1 MLNDTNIKR
10 VILYTRVSSDEQ
22 KERLSIEAQE
32 RRLKL
37 YCENKGYEIVGE
49 KQPYKEDY
57 SAKHYDLKRPE
68 IKQIY
73 EYCKKNRGKV
83 DLILF
88 LRWDR
93 YSRNVEFAFTYK
105 RRFMDEMGIEIN
117 SVEEPIDFTATD
129 WAMWLA
135 LRCGIAHTEDNKIAR
150 RTKEGIHEHLM
161 RGEWCGIA
169 PIGYNNVKAN
179 EETGTD
185 HYVTIDPVKG
195 PLVQQVFKEVAEGI
209 ESAASIKKR
218 LMPKCTKSNFY
229 KMLRNKFYIGIIKVP
244 EFMNYPETEVI
255 GIHEPLI
262 DNDTFLAVQNVMDG
276 KNRRKPKVSKVNNP
290 NLYLRKYLV
299 CPVCGHRITG
309 GTSKGNGGHYDYYY
323 CNKDHKHIKIRAD
336 KANDLFNRYISSL
349 KPKAGFVELYHQ
361 MLDEARN
368 SQIKDNK
375 KEALKLKDEIQ
386 KIKERKN
393 KVNDMFFDGDLSK
406 ADRDEQIDRYNIKI
420 NELETQ
426 VRILE
431 QSEELKIK
439 DKLKY
444 SISIIENIGDYFSTA
459 SALTKTRLLGSIFSA
474 ELNFDGE
481 NYQTNS
487 YNSVLSYIY
496 ENINELEGKNKME
509 SLEKSKDS
517 TSVVPSGIEPLFK
530 V

>member
-1 MLNDTNIKR
+1 MNEKSFKR

-32 RRLKL
+32 RSLRL
-37 YCENKGYEIVGE
+37 YCENNGYEIIGE
-49 KQPYKEDY
+49 EQPYKEDY
-57 SAKHYDLKRPE
+57 SAKHYDMKRPE
-68 IKQIY
+68 IKRIY

-83 DLILF
+83 DLVLF

-105 RRFMDEMGIEIN
+105 RLFMDEMGIEIN
-117 SVEEPIDFTATD
+117 AVEEPIDFSATD

-135 LRCGIAHTEDNKIAR
+135 LRCGLAHTEDNKIAR

-169 PIGYNNVKAN
+169 PLGYKNVKAD
-179 EETGTD
+179 EKTGTD
-185 HYVTIDPVKG
+185 HYLVIDPVKG

-218 LMPKCTKSNFY
+218 LMPKVSKSNFY
-229 KMLRNKFYIGIIKVP
+229 KMLRNKFYVGRIKVA
-244 EFMNYPETEVI
+244 EFMNYPETEVT
-255 GIHEPLI
+255 GLHEPLI
-262 DNDTFLAVQNVMDG
+262 DYDTFLAVQNILDG
-276 KNRRKPKVSKVNNP
+276 KNRKKPKLSKVNNP
-290 NLYLRKYLV
+290 NLYLRKYLI
-299 CPVCGHRITG
+299 CPVCGHRLTG

-336 KANDLFNRYISSL
+336 KANSLFNQYISSL
-349 KPKAGFVELYHQ
+349 KPNDAYVELYHQ
-361 MLDEARN
+361 MLDDAR
-368 SQIKDNK
+368 SSLVKDNK
-375 KEALKLKDEIQ
+375 KEALKLKEEIQ

-406 ADRDEQIDRYNIKI
+406 TDRDEQLERYNIKI

-439 DKLKY
+439 DKLNY

-459 SALTKTRLLGSIFSA
+459 SALTKTRLLGSIFLE

-481 NYQTNS
+481 NYQTNY

-496 ENINELEGKNKME
+496 ENINELEGKKKVE
-509 SLEKSKDS
+509 SLDNTKNS
-517 TSVVPSGIEPLFK
+517 TCVAPRGIEPRFK